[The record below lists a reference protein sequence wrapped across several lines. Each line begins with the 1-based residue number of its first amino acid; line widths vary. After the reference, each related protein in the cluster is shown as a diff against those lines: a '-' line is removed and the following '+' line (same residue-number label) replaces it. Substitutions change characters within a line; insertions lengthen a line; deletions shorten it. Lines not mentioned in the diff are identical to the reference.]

1 MLGERGFRIGSIF
14 KRKDNGSE
22 MVSGIIC
29 LRCIWRQRMVWVF
42 VKDWPG
48 CRGQVLYWPPE
59 SQPRR
64 QRMQRLL
71 SDLDIGSYR
80 TGSRE
85 IVGRQCIRRTEA
97 CVERLLLRLSWRYS
111 RCINCKERRSR
122 DFGSGEHLF
131 QMGDLESLY
140 HCE

>member
-1 MLGERGFRIGSIF
+1 M
-14 KRKDNGSE
+14 
-22 MVSGIIC
+22 
-29 LRCIWRQRMVWVF
+29 VF

-48 CRGQVLYWPPE
+48 YRGQVLYRPPG

-80 TGSRE
+80 TRSKE

-111 RCINCKERRSR
+111 RYIDRKERRFRGS
-122 DFGSGEHLF
+122 GSGEHLF

-140 HCE
+140 HWEWLRGWRISGRRWCSRASSERVREHRRN